1 MKHQTKQPAVGFIF
15 ATMLIDIIGIGIIIP
30 VIPKLLEELIQSD
43 LSEAAKIGGWLTFSY
58 AFVQFLFAPLIGNIS
73 DKFGRRP
80 VLLTSLFAFSIDYL
94 ILALAPSIV
103 WLFIGRIM
111 AGITGASASTASAY
125 IADISTAENKAKNFG
140 LIGAAFGI
148 GFIVGPVIGGFL
160 GQIGSRVPFYAAAT
174 LCFVNFLWGLIYLPE
189 SLPKS
194 KRRNIEWKAANPIGS
209 LIRLKK
215 YPQIILLISAMFFMY
230 LAGHAVNSN
239 WTFFTMY
246 KFGWDERMVGLS
258 LAAVGMCV
266 GLVQG
271 FLVRWSNPKFGNAK
285 NILAG
290 LTINMIGLILFG
302 FAEHSWLMFVF
313 LIPYCIGGIAGPAL
327 QSEVTSYVDEDEQG
341 QLQGTITSI
350 NSSTAIF
357 GPVLMTSVFYYFT
370 HDQAPFHFPGAPF
383 VLAAFFQLVA
393 VFLSYFSLKK
403 HSSSF

>member
-209 LIRLKK
+209 VIRLKK

-258 LAAVGMCV
+258 LAAVGICV

>member
-125 IADISTAENKAKNFG
+125 IADISTSENKAKNFG